1 MRITDTADLW
11 YKNAVIYCVD
21 LETYLDSDGDGIGDL
36 PGLTQRIDYL
46 ADIGVSCLWL
56 MPFYPSPRR
65 DNGYDISDM
74 FGVDPRYGDHGDFVE
89 LVRVAHDRG
98 IRVIVDL
105 VINHT
110 SDQHPWF
117 RKSRASKETPY
128 RDFYVWRSD
137 TPPDTSEEAMFPGQ
151 EDGIWTYDEKTE
163 EWYLHHFLHTQPDLN
178 TANPQ
183 VREAITKTMGFWL
196 QLGVDGFRVDAVP
209 FAINQTTLSGADEHE
224 FLEPHDYLRTLRAF
238 LQRRSTGTSSAMIL
252 GEVNLPHEE
261 QLAFFG
267 GEDGDELTMQF
278 DFTVNQK
285 AFLSFAR
292 EDARP
297 LAEALSERPQ
307 NLSTETQYA
316 NFLRNH
322 DELTLDLLSAE
333 QRDEVLDTFG
343 PEQDMRFAGRG
354 LRRRLPAMFDGDPRR
369 IKMAYSLLFA
379 LPGTPVLFYGEEIG
393 MGENLEVPGREA
405 VRTPMQWSR
414 DKNGGFSS
422 ARPSKLARK
431 VVEGPFGPE
440 HVNAAQARRDPD
452 SLLHHIGRL
461 ARRYRDCP
469 ELGWGELRILEQPH
483 QEVLAHRMTSGGQSM
498 VLLHN
503 LSPKSLVV
511 PLRLDEQD
519 QGSEL
524 IDLLQDGSCGIDAQ
538 QHTEVTLEGYGY
550 RWLRMKRPGDPRLL

>member
-46 ADIGVSCLWL
+46 ADVGVSCLWL

-117 RKSRASKETPY
+117 RRSRASKDSPY

-209 FAINQTTLSGADEHE
+209 FAINQTTLTGADQHE
-224 FLEPHDYLRTLRAF
+224 FVEPHDYLRTLRDF
-238 LQRRSTGTSSAMIL
+238 LQRRSSGTSSAMIL
-252 GEVNLPHEE
+252 GEVNLPHQD

-267 GEDGDELTMQF
+267 GEDGDQLTMQF

-285 AFLSFAR
+285 TFLSFAR

-307 NLSTETQYA
+307 NLSVETQYA

-322 DELTLDLLSAE
+322 DELTLDLLSAQE
-333 QRDEVLDTFG
+333 RDEVLDTFA
-343 PEQDMRFAGRG
+343 PEEDMRFAGRG

-369 IKMAYSLLFA
+369 IKMAYSLLFS

-405 VRTPMQWSR
+405 VRTPMQWSQ

-431 VVEGPFGPE
+431 VVKGPFGPE

-452 SLLHHIGRL
+452 SLLHHVGRL

-469 ELGWGELRILEQPH
+469 ELGWGELTILDQPH
-483 QEVLAHRMTSGGQSM
+483 HEVLAHRMTSGDQSM
-498 VLLHN
+498 VLIHN

-511 PLRLDEQD
+511 PLTLHDEEK
-519 QGSEL
+519 GTEL
-524 IDLLQDGSCGIDAQ
+524 IDLLQDGACAVDAEQ
-538 QHTEVTLEGYGY
+538 ATEVTLEGYGY
-550 RWLRMKRPGDPRLL
+550 RWLRVKRPGDPRLL